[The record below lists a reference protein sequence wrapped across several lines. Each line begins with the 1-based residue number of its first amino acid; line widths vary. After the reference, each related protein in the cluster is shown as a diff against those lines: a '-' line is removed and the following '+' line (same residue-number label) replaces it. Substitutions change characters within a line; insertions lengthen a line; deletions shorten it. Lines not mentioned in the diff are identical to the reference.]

1 MKPGVLAAVSLLGL
15 AGCAGMDADAC
26 RGADWYGIGFRDAI
40 FGMQPQDDLY
50 ATQCQRHGERLD
62 AARYATG
69 WREGNYEFQQ
79 RKSQSG
85 VD

>member
-1 MKPGVLAAVSLLGL
+1 
-15 AGCAGMDADAC
+15 
-26 RGADWYGIGFRDAI
+26 
-40 FGMQPQDDLY
+40 MQPQDDLY

-79 RKSQSG
+79 RKTQSG